1 MTHLGSKAV
10 FQLNQIMTFQ
20 TVFSSLKES
29 AGILPHSFLAGY
41 GRVLGMKAETAAQ
54 AWMRELNRL
63 NMILRLSIF
72 QGKADFYSLGIHKNL
87 LRNKIINLHM
97 IDIEAVSGVG

>member
-1 MTHLGSKAV
+1 LGSKAV

-41 GRVLGMKAETAAQ
+41 GRVLGMK
-54 AWMRELNRL
+54 
-63 NMILRLSIF
+63 S
-72 QGKADFYSLGIHKNL
+72 
-87 LRNKIINLHM
+87 RNGRASVDERAKQTKH
-97 IDIEAVSGVG
+97 DIEIEYFSRQRGFLFIGYS